1 MGEENLAALCVT
13 AFVAV
18 FVLLGVLAVVM
29 ELIMKIFPQ
38 KLART
43 DAPYVAV
50 ITSTYNALIPGA
62 TVTRIEE
69 SK

>member
-1 MGEENLAALCVT
+1 MGEENLAVLCIT

-18 FVLLGVLAVVM
+18 FVLLALLAGVM

-43 DAPYVAV
+43 DAPFIAV

-62 TVTRIEE
+62 KVTRIEE